1 QLMACLSLVFT
12 AILAIIAFYEVGF
25 SGSPVSIKLFNW
37 IDSEYLLISWGF
49 LFDSL
54 TVSMLLP
61 VLIVSALVHIYSIS
75 YMGEDPHIQR
85 FFAYLS
91 MFTFLMLL
99 LVTGDNMLLMFV
111 GWEGVGI
118 SSYLLISFW
127 FTRLQATKSA
137 LQAILVNRLGDWALS
152 LGLFLIIWIFGNL
165 EFSIIFSLAPFINI
179 DLITIIG
186 FALLIGVM

>member
-1 QLMACLSLVFT
+1 MYLTIIVLPLLGAISAGLLGRKIGVRGSQLMACLSLVFT

-75 YMGEDPHIQR
+75 YMGEDPHIQ
-85 FFAYLS
+85 
-91 MFTFLMLL
+91 
-99 LVTGDNMLLMFV
+99 
-111 GWEGVGI
+111 
-118 SSYLLISFW
+118 
-127 FTRLQATKSA
+127 
-137 LQAILVNRLGDWALS
+137 
-152 LGLFLIIWIFGNL
+152 
-165 EFSIIFSLAPFINI
+165 
-179 DLITIIG
+179 
-186 FALLIGVM
+186 